1 MADFAAWS
9 TRPPR
14 RTEETA
20 VAARLPPQ
28 PPAPHDIIALKDT
41 IENSIKVMQI
51 LGMRNKHKGPLYFQH
66 RPDESLD
73 DGLGAVS
80 FTRCGVAYWLLS
92 VSTCRLH
99 RKMSTLIDTLI
110 DRADSLAA
118 HRVVRHFFRG
128 CGRGRANGRPLPGS
142 VFRPKSAGNGL
153 LELPLRGFTEPSV

>member
-1 MADFAAWS
+1 MDSPARRYYALCQDLESHPTSNTVMADSAAWS
-9 TRPPR
+9 NRPPR

-99 RKMSTLIDTLI
+99 RQMSTLIDT
-110 DRADSLAA
+110 
-118 HRVVRHFFRG
+118 
-128 CGRGRANGRPLPGS
+128 
-142 VFRPKSAGNGL
+142 
-153 LELPLRGFTEPSV
+153 